1 MQGQGFN
8 PMQIIQAIQNGANP
22 QQITMNILQEKMGQT
37 PMGQNLMQLA
47 QMGNSSQL
55 MQIAKNLS
63 NQKGVI
69 FDKEFT
75 AFKNKIGV
83 K

>member
-8 PMQIIQAIQNGANP
+8 PMQIIQAIQSGANP
-22 QQITMNILQEKMGQT
+22 QQITMNILQEKMGQ
-37 PMGQNLMQLA
+37 NLMQLA

-55 MQIAKNLS
+55 IQIAKNLS
-63 NQKGVI
+63 NQKGVN